1 MMQQGHPMT
10 STSFRDTADDGR
22 FWYWRGASGRRY
34 IHSVYPADACPPLP
48 GAIYVA
54 VRRRG
59 TERVALAA
67 GRFAVVWG
75 MSAGDRIAEAMARMG
90 ADEVHVHLL
99 AGSEDR
105 ARAILRDIEAGLATV
120 AEQPVSAF
128 YPVGLAA

>member
-1 MMQQGHPMT
+1 MQQGHPMT
-10 STSFRDTADDGR
+10 STPFRDTADDGR

-54 VRRRG
+54 VKRRG
-59 TERVALAA
+59 AERMALAA

-75 MSAGDRIAEAMARMG
+75 VTAGDRIAEAMERMG

-105 ARAILRDIEAGLATV
+105 ARAILRDIEMALAV
-120 AEQPVSAF
+120 SAERPAPAF